1 VGFRVVEDIDIWR
14 TAKLLVNRHSKDA
27 PIVAAQRCDELL
39 DAGDLDGQRT
49 WKRILAAIDK
59 LVREAPKGG
68 EKDKLAKNHAFG

>member
-1 VGFRVVEDIDIWR
+1 MDDPLGQKPVEDIDIWR

-49 WKRILAAIDK
+49 WKRILAAIDE
-59 LVREAPKGG
+59 LVREAPKGS
-68 EKDKLAKNHAFG
+68 ERVN